1 MTKINR
7 VLSRN
12 TCRPTLQLLNVQG
25 SVCQTFWDKHRTHIV
40 EVDFLPKLN
49 YQWSIERWAVFVPVI
64 IIIIII
70 TIIIIIIIINIL
82 LL

>member
-1 MTKINR
+1 MQTKLTIINI
-7 VLSRN
+7 
-12 TCRPTLQLLNVQG
+12 QG

-64 IIIIII
+64 IIITI
-70 TIIIIIIIINIL
+70 IIIIIIIINIL

>member
-25 SVCQTFWDKHRTHIV
+25 SVCQTFWDKHRTHIG

-49 YQWSIERWAVFVPVI
+49 YQWSIERQAVFGPV

>member
-7 VLSRN
+7 VSSRN

-25 SVCQTFWDKHRTHIV
+25 SVCQTFWDKHRTHII

-49 YQWSIERWAVFVPVI
+49 YQRSIERWAVFVPVI

-70 TIIIIIIIINIL
+70 VIIIIIIIINIL

>member
-1 MTKINR
+1 M
-7 VLSRN
+7 
-12 TCRPTLQLLNVQG
+12 
-25 SVCQTFWDKHRTHIV
+25 HRTHIV

-64 IIIIII
+64 IIITI
-70 TIIIIIIIINIL
+70 IIIIIIIINIL